1 MEPQYKA
8 FSCLPGKRKKGRP
21 RSSESRTMNEI
32 VRIAFV
38 GSRGIPAKYGGPET
52 FMEEISQRLEQRRFE
67 VYVTCHS
74 HRFGKDEYNGVIR
87 LHTPSI
93 EGKTLTVP
101 AVNEFLATIHLL
113 IRCPKVK
120 LVYYLL
126 SYSALAALIPKLLG
140 KKVVMITDG
149 IEWKRPLER
158 LPYFSLSWKLLAVAT
173 SWFMRL
179 TERLAVK
186 LSHVVIAD
194 SRVIEA
200 YLEERYKAKNVA
212 YISYGARELLNSD
225 IAPREEHEIL
235 HGFGLSTGGYY
246 LTVGRIVAENNIHM
260 EIEGFKRSSSNRKL
274 VIVGNFNDK
283 DGYNKYLLKLRDGDP
298 KIAFLDAIYDKEVL
312 GVLRK
317 NCFGYIHAYQVGGT
331 NPSLLEQMLFKKP
344 IIAYDNSFHREVLL
358 DGGVYFWDDE
368 GLASAIVMLEKGK
381 ADLKKIA
388 ECQTKRIEKEYNWDN
403 IADKYAS
410 LFRKLL
416 LAAPD

>member
-1 MEPQYKA
+1 M
-8 FSCLPGKRKKGRP
+8 
-21 RSSESRTMNEI
+21 ESRAMNEI
-32 VRIAFV
+32 VRIAFI
-38 GSRGIPAKYGGPET
+38 GARGIPAKYGGAET
-52 FMEEISQRLEQRRFE
+52 FVEKISQKLTQRGFE
-67 VYVTCHS
+67 VYVTCNS
-74 HRFGKDEYNGVIR
+74 HRFHKDEYKGVIR

-93 EGKTLTVP
+93 EGKTFTVP
-101 AVNEFLATIHLL
+101 TLNEILATIHLL

-120 LVYYLL
+120 VVYYLL
-126 SYSALAALIPKLLG
+126 SYGTLVAIIPRLLR
-140 KKVVMITDG
+140 KKVIVNADG

-158 LPYFSLSWKLLAVAT
+158 LPYFSLSWKLLAVLA
-173 SWFMRL
+173 SWYLRL

-194 SRVIEA
+194 SRAIKA
-200 YLEERYKAKNVA
+200 YLEERYEAKNVA
-212 YISYGARELLNSD
+212 YISYGARELLNSA
-225 IAPREEHEIL
+225 IPPKEEHEVL
-235 HGFGLSTGGYY
+235 QGFGLSTGGYY
-246 LTVGRIVAENNIHM
+246 LTVARIVPENNIHI

-358 DGGVYFWDDE
+358 DGGVYFRDDE
-368 GLASAIVMLEKGK
+368 GLASAIVMLEKGE

-388 ECQTKRIEKEYNWDN
+388 ECQTKRIEEEYNWDN